1 MSEDLNDEMA
11 QASTAIFIQRGID
24 AVRAKVHS
32 VHPSKE
38 VCECCGADIPVARQ
52 LASPMYLGRL
62 VTQFEFESHRP
73 FAPAGGKDCI
83 AVFNALRS
91 VTSRHCMA
99 GSRAPASALFQ

>member
-24 AVRAKVHS
+24 AIREKVHS

-52 LASPMYLGRL
+52 LAVPGVELC
-62 VTQFEFESHRP
+62 
-73 FAPAGGKDCI
+73 AGCQ
-83 AVFNALRS
+83 AVKAKQGVHGVS
-91 VTSRHCMA
+91 
-99 GSRAPASALFQ
+99 GSRGMRHA